1 MSAITNFNEA
11 LASTT
16 ASGYTRHPLSAR
28 FSPITERQLTR
39 LAASIRAVGQI
50 DDVILL
56 NGQVLDGWGRALA
69 CERIG
74 IAPRVRV
81 LENDTTDVDVVLARN
96 VTRRVMTDS
105 MRALSVADL
114 YFDKNEAWR
123 VGGEG
128 SSAAPPSHPHWTEFT
143 VWRLTKQQLAD
154 LADVSVR
161 LMQDALRLR
170 QCGASD
176 VLHAV
181 RSGKIP
187 LQTAMELLRQPKHF
201 QSECLT
207 KALIDRDEAKVE
219 RKSNQKEA
227 AALKKAGLLRGDAS
241 MSTAQRLKASRQL
254 PGQNSIDEEN
264 QFINRNK
271 TRENWEDFADASSLV
286 DRCREMLSD
295 PAKRAELSEAEE
307 MLATSCAKFLGL
319 AVH

>member
-39 LAASIRAVGQI
+39 LAASIGAVGQI

-69 CERIG
+69 CEQIG
-74 IAPRVRV
+74 IAPRVR
-81 LENDTTDVDVVLARN
+81 LLDSDSADVEIVLARN
-96 VTRRVMTDS
+96 LMRRVMGDS
-105 MRALSVADL
+105 ARAMSVVDL
-114 YFDKNEAWR
+114 YFDKNQ
-123 VGGEG
+123 VDSLSGEG
-128 SSAAPPSHPHWTEFT
+128 SSAAPPSRVRWTEFT

-170 QCGASD
+170 QCGAPD
-176 VLHAV
+176 VLDAV
-181 RSGKIP
+181 RSGQIP
-187 LQTAMELLRQPKHF
+187 LETAMELLRAPKHF

-207 KALIDRDEAKVE
+207 KALIDRDEAKVV
-219 RKSNQKEA
+219 RKANQKEA
-227 AALKKAGLLRGDAS
+227 AALKKSGLLLGDRS

-254 PGQNSIDEEN
+254 PGENSIDEEN

-271 TRENWEDFADASSLV
+271 TRARRRTTIRRLRSACL
-286 DRCREMLSD
+286 
-295 PAKRAELSEAEE
+295 
-307 MLATSCAKFLGL
+307 
-319 AVH
+319 